1 MGKILTITSGKGGCG
16 VSSAG
21 LVFAAAAGA
30 AGKRVLLVDGDTGY
44 RTPVYLAAA
53 EELLLYDLADAAAGR
68 CVLQEAWYA
77 SPAYEGVWV
86 LPAPLQEEDLPLP
99 ERAVQ
104 LVQKCAMYF
113 DEVIVDLPARSL
125 WLAPLTA
132 ITDELVVCSG
142 PDPLSVRACGLLREK
157 LTAFSGE
164 ARLIISKF
172 YAAEMLATC
181 GTTNLDDVID
191 GVGLRL
197 LGVVPLD
204 DAFARYTMAR
214 DSRSKKTAAWR
225 ALCRC
230 LARLHG
236 ENIPLQEK
244 DLL

>member
-68 CVLQEAWYA
+68 CALQEAWYA

-125 WLAPLTA
+125 WLAPL
-132 ITDELVVCSG
+132 
-142 PDPLSVRACGLLREK
+142 
-157 LTAFSGE
+157 
-164 ARLIISKF
+164 KF